1 MIQTRYF
8 LTAGAAMN
16 PPAGY
21 PGAIR
26 TDESNQFANNTMRVR
41 VPRII
46 REVQEANPDYA
57 PPIQRA
63 LDTLHDEIAGNALIP
78 MLDMPAPDYDRWAA
92 AYARHEGERWHET
105 EWFFAEVYFYRL
117 LMQAVRWWE
126 THRDPFAHTK
136 SLELSSPALWELVK
150 ETLSARSQPPEQRLP
165 ALLLQVLWGNRID
178 LSYAASREH

>member
-1 MIQTRYF
+1 
-8 LTAGAAMN
+8 MN

-26 TDESNQFANNTMRVR
+26 TDKSNWFANNTMRVR

-57 PPIQRA
+57 PAIRDA
-63 LDTLHDEIAGNALIP
+63 LNALHDDIAGDAAIP
-78 MLDMPAPDYDRWAA
+78 MLDMPAPDYDLWAS
-92 AYARHEGERWHET
+92 AYQPHNGETWHTT

-117 LMQAVRWWE
+117 MMQAVRWYE

-136 SLELSSPALWELVK
+136 
-150 ETLSARSQPPEQRLP
+150 
-165 ALLLQVLWGNRID
+165 G
-178 LSYAASREH
+178 